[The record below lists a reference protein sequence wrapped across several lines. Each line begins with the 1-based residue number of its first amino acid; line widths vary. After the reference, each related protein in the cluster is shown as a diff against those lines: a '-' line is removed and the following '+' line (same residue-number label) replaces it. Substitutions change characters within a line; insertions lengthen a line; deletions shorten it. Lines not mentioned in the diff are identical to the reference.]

1 MTSYTNINA
10 APDDD
15 LNALGKLAVWMFRV
29 IDNVRLA
36 RVGHVITVMT
46 VMLLVAGA
54 LATAITFHAVGNIA
68 GVWRDFDSSLA
79 RRIDLLGQLQHAMGY
94 GGIAQHWPAAA
105 AGDAVAKSAVHG
117 DITKVRESFAA
128 YLQAGPSDAEKAAL
142 ATLEKSLAAYEHALS
157 GGSSAIDTATAIG
170 ALVNLRELL
179 QKGRLEGANAVE
191 DAVWR
196 LSATVGGVMTGIFAF
211 LLFFGLF
218 FFWFLRFRIAKPLEL
233 MDSTMQRLARG
244 DITVPI
250 GYTKKTDEI
259 GEMARAVSI
268 FKDNAIAKAGMEEQK
283 AQITASVR
291 DTTTEL
297 VGLTKTVR
305 QAMSDQSSAAAS
317 MSAAAEELS
326 VSIDQVA
333 QNAGSALNL
342 TRETA
347 EAVAAGRSVVHETI
361 SAMEE
366 TSGLVASA
374 AEKVHDLGEQSQEIQ
389 TIVATIQ
396 SIAKQTDLL
405 ALNATIEAA
414 RAGETGRGFAVVADD
429 VRKLAERSNQSA
441 RDIHNILSTIN
452 DQVSRVTENV
462 VSAATKAQE
471 SAGGS
476 RQVEQALIAISSRS
490 EQVVAAV
497 GDIANAVQEQSSSG
511 HEIARQVENVASNAE
526 STLHSIEK
534 VDLLA
539 ADLNRKMASLG
550 GGSVP
555 AQPSRSGRSR

>member
-1 MTSYTNINA
+1 
-10 APDDD
+10 
-15 LNALGKLAVWMFRV
+15 
-29 IDNVRLA
+29 
-36 RVGHVITVMT
+36 
-46 VMLLVAGA
+46 
-54 LATAITFHAVGNIA
+54 
-68 GVWRDFDSSLA
+68 
-79 RRIDLLGQLQHAMGY
+79 
-94 GGIAQHWPAAA
+94 
-105 AGDAVAKSAVHG
+105 
-117 DITKVRESFAA
+117 
-128 YLQAGPSDAEKAAL
+128 
-142 ATLEKSLAAYEHALS
+142 
-157 GGSSAIDTATAIG
+157 
-170 ALVNLRELL
+170 
-179 QKGRLEGANAVE
+179 
-191 DAVWR
+191 
-196 LSATVGGVMTGIFAF
+196 
-211 LLFFGLF
+211 
-218 FFWFLRFRIAKPLEL
+218 
-233 MDSTMQRLARG
+233 MQRLARG

-250 GYTKKTDEI
+250 GYTEKTDEI
-259 GEMARAVSI
+259 GEMARAVNI
-268 FKDNAIAKAGMEEQK
+268 FKDNAIAKSGMEEQK

-291 DTTTEL
+291 ETTTEL
-297 VGLTKTVR
+297 VGLTSTVR
-305 QAMSDQSSAAAS
+305 KAMSDQSSAAAA

-333 QNAGSALNL
+333 QNAGSALTL

-347 EAVAAGRSVVHETI
+347 EAVAAGRSVVHQTI
-361 SAMEE
+361 TAMDE

-374 AEKVHDLGEQSQEIQ
+374 ADKVHDLGKQSREIQ

-452 DQVSRVTENV
+452 DQVARVTENV

-476 RQVEQALIAISSRS
+476 RQVEQALIAISNRS

-497 GDIANAVQEQSSSG
+497 GDIANAALEQSSSG

-550 GGSVP
+550 GGNAP
-555 AQPSRSGRSR
+555 PPPSRFGRLR